1 MATEA
6 QINANRKNTRKST
19 GPRTAKGKAAASK
32 NAVKHGLFASDNVVS
47 CEKQADFDHFRA
59 EWLAEL
65 APVGLVELMLT
76 ERIVSLSW
84 RLKRAERMH
93 TQAVDRLIEYRITDP
108 LAKSVQFL
116 KCEAQG
122 IPLGDPRWTT
132 THLQLGR
139 VATHDWSN
147 CRVLERLFMY
157 EQRIER
163 SLFKN
168 LAELERL
175 RLLRELRAQDA
186 DEEPAIPKASGFE
199 AATQSS
205 SSPSDEAATRSS
217 PSLPD
222 EAATR
227 SPAGDEELAI
237 PKASGLEAATRSK
250 HTDLQGCDLKK
261 RTQFPPGKV
270 NVSSFAARDYENKP
284 RRGLRENKPKQTQ
297 MPAIGAKSEGPSTKI
312 LKDSN
317 RRETPVPQAHLTEH
331 DFKKQTQFAAGQT
344 DAKSFG
350 NKGYENKSRRRLRE
364 KKPKQSQ
371 TPAFGRKLEALSTKS
386 ETSRLERAQ
395 SSKTNPISE
404 SEGRRQNTEGR
415 VEVL

>member
-6 QINANRKNTRKST
+6 QINANRKNARKST

-47 CEKQADFDHFRA
+47 CENQADFDRFRA
-59 EWLAEL
+59 ELLAEL
-65 APVGLVELMLT
+65 APVGLVELMLA
-76 ERIVSLSW
+76 ERVVSLSW

-93 TQAVDRLIEYRITDP
+93 SQAVDRLIEYRITDP

-175 RLLRELRAQDA
+175 RLLRELKQAEDA
-186 DEEPAIPKASGFE
+186 DEGPAIPKASGFE

-205 SSPSDEAATRSS
+205 SSPSDEAATRS
-217 PSLPD
+217 P
-222 EAATR
+222 AA
-227 SPAGDEELAI
+227 DEEPAI

-250 HTDLQGCDLKK
+250 QTDLQGCDLKK
-261 RTQFPPGKV
+261 RTQFSPGKV
-270 NVSSFAARDYENKP
+270 NVSSFATRDYENKP
-284 RRGLRENKPKQTQ
+284 RRGPRENKPKQTEFHTAARTKGVRKTEKL
-297 MPAIGAKSEGPSTKI
+297 PGATTG
-312 LKDSN
+312 
-317 RRETPVPQAHLTEH
+317 
-331 DFKKQTQFAAGQT
+331 
-344 DAKSFG
+344 
-350 NKGYENKSRRRLRE
+350 
-364 KKPKQSQ
+364 
-371 TPAFGRKLEALSTKS
+371 
-386 ETSRLERAQ
+386 
-395 SSKTNPISE
+395 
-404 SEGRRQNTEGR
+404 
-415 VEVL
+415 